1 MFERAKFC
9 YKVMSFG
16 LKNFGTTYE
25 HLMNKVFKELI
36 GDIMEV
42 CVDDMVVKL
51 AKVRKHNMHINLK

>member
-1 MFERAKFC
+1 
-9 YKVMSFG
+9 MSFG